1 MSQKQ
6 ISTSAL
12 AKELGLPAK
21 QLFQT
26 LLDFG
31 CIQRE
36 NEAWVLTHTGVEL
49 GGTMKSHPQHGAY
62 IAWDDKIKAF
72 LSAQGGAE
80 KLISA
85 VALGKHFNISKFR
98 VNPILSEL
106 GLVQK
111 SVKGWTVTKLGEI
124 LGGKQFEFEQTG
136 IPYVSW
142 EPSIL
147 KNKRLLET
155 FQSVQGVSAA
165 EEVIEEK
172 VHKEASATNFR
183 DKFEA
188 KHRAADGHYVRSRA
202 EMLIDNWLYMSEIV
216 HAYERRLPVEE
227 EVYCDFYLPVGK
239 VYIEFWGLENDE
251 RYTERK
257 KEKLKVY
264 EKYGFNLI
272 ELVDSDIKNLDDLL
286 PKKLLKFGIQAY

>member
-6 ISTSAL
+6 ISTTAL
-12 AKELGLPAK
+12 ARELGIQPK

-26 LLDFG
+26 LTDAG

-36 NEAWVLTHTGVEL
+36 DEAWVLTNKGTEL
-49 GGTMKSHPQHGAY
+49 GGTTKSHPQHGTY
-62 IAWDDKIKAF
+62 IAWDDNIKKF
-72 LSAQGGAE
+72 LSEQGGAE

-106 GLVQK
+106 GMVQK
-111 SVKGWTVTKLGEI
+111 SVKGWIVTKLGES

-142 EPSIL
+142 ESSIL
-147 KNKRLLET
+147 TNKRLLET
-155 FQSVQGVSAA
+155 FQSVQGVPA
-165 EEVIEEK
+165 EEAKEEEK
-172 VHKEASATNFR
+172 QQPSMINFR

-239 VYIEFWGLENDE
+239 VYIEFWGLENDGK
-251 RYTERK
+251 YVERK

-264 EKYGFNLI
+264 TKYGFNLI
-272 ELVDSDIKNLDDLL
+272 ELVDSDIQNLDDLL

>member
-6 ISTSAL
+6 LSTSAL
-12 AKELGLPAK
+12 ARELGLPAK
-21 QLFQT
+21 HLFQT
-26 LLDFG
+26 LMDAG

-36 NEAWVLTHTGVEL
+36 DEAWVLTNKGAEL
-49 GGTMKSHPQHGAY
+49 GGTMKSHPQHGTY
-62 IAWDDKIKAF
+62 IAWDEKIKVF
-72 LSAQGGAE
+72 LSEQGGAE
-80 KLISA
+80 KLITA
-85 VALGKHFNISKFR
+85 VALGKYFNISKFR

-111 SVKGWTVTKLGEI
+111 SVKGWAVTKLGES

-147 KNKRLLET
+147 TNDRLLET
-155 FQSVQGVSAA
+155 FQSVQGVAI
-165 EEVIEEK
+165 EEVKEE
-172 VHKEASATNFR
+172 KEASAINFR

-251 RYTERK
+251 RYAERK

-272 ELVDSDIKNLDDLL
+272 DLNLAIFRYSVPQKADL
-286 PKKLLKFGIQAY
+286 